1 MRIVCFFFIC
11 QNAMCCIQG
20 RIKKFQVMT
29 SHVSSE
35 ESDLR
40 KILPLGID
48 WADVVAALQEL
59 PMEELVRIKDPPHSN
74 MFGQVCFSKLG
85 RRWFVRRVAKAY
97 KVVNSGEGERSRLPC
112 LQQDHRRPFAPFP
125 WPNSRKGNPC
135 GAQTAHRS
143 DQTPLGS
150 NGPRYSCWRGG
161 SHS

>member
-1 MRIVCFFFIC
+1 
-11 QNAMCCIQG
+11 MCCIQG

-74 MFGQVCFSKLG
+74 MFGQVCFPNLEG
-85 RRWFVRRVAKAY
+85 DGL
-97 KVVNSGEGERSRLPC
+97 SGG
-112 LQQDHRRPFAPFP
+112 LQRPIK
-125 WPNSRKGNPC
+125 W
-135 GAQTAHRS
+135 
-143 DQTPLGS
+143 
-150 NGPRYSCWRGG
+150 
-161 SHS
+161 